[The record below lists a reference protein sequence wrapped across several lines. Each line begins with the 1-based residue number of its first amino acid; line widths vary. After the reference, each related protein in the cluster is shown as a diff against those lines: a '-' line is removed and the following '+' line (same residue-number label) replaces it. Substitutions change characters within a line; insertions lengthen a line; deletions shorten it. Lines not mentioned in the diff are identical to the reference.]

1 MFDSIRF
8 RYVGLDVHAE
18 SITIAVAD
26 EGREAAQLLG
36 EVPNDFSSLS
46 KVLHRLG
53 PAASVHC
60 CYEAG
65 PTGFGLARQLF
76 AAGWGIA
83 VIAPSLIPTK
93 QGCRVKTNRR
103 DAAKLAHFLRSGDLT
118 IVHVPDEDTE
128 AIRDLSRARA
138 AAKQAEHVA
147 HQQLSKFLLRH
158 GRRFGGRSTW
168 SEVHKTW
175 IRTQTFEKAAQQC
188 VLEDCLATVELATD
202 RVRRLTEKLTEL
214 VQKWDQAPLV
224 QALQAL
230 RGVELVTAAG
240 IVAEVGSFGRF
251 ATAPEFMGYLGVVP
265 SEDSTGET
273 HHRGRITRTGNQ
285 HVRWLLVESAWH
297 YRHKP
302 RLTKAIRER
311 SKGVAAGVLA
321 IAWKAQKRL
330 HSRMHRLVG
339 RGKTPQKA
347 TMAVA
352 RELAGFVWA
361 IAREK
366 QLKAS

>member
-138 AAKQAEHVA
+138 AAKQADAWPASNCPSSCSVTGGGSAAEVPGA
-147 HQQLSKFLLRH
+147 RYTRPGFALRLLR
-158 GRRFGGRSTW
+158 
-168 SEVHKTW
+168 
-175 IRTQTFEKAAQQC
+175 
-188 VLEDCLATVELATD
+188 
-202 RVRRLTEKLTEL
+202 RRLNSVCWRTAWQPWNWPLTAC
-214 VQKWDQAPLV
+214 D
-224 QALQAL
+224 
-230 RGVELVTAAG
+230 
-240 IVAEVGSFGRF
+240 
-251 ATAPEFMGYLGVVP
+251 
-265 SEDSTGET
+265 DS
-273 HHRGRITRTGNQ
+273 
-285 HVRWLLVESAWH
+285 
-297 YRHKP
+297 P
-302 RLTKAIRER
+302 R
-311 SKGVAAGVLA
+311 S
-321 IAWKAQKRL
+321 
-330 HSRMHRLVG
+330 
-339 RGKTPQKA
+339 
-347 TMAVA
+347 
-352 RELAGFVWA
+352 
-361 IAREK
+361 
-366 QLKAS
+366 